1 MFLDDLVRRYIHG
14 EADIKIEGILGK
26 FLSKNCI
33 QFDFPTPLPTY

>member
-1 MFLDDLVRRYIHG
+1 MFSDDLVRRYTHG

-26 FLSKNCI
+26 LLPKNCI